1 MFAQLFNKRFSR
13 QQQPPPPPPI
23 QPPTDP
29 HPRAFNV
36 SVEGHLPPKHTA
48 PPVPHPSPYSRLI
61 LHASSE
67 GLLVRPDVPSRQC
80 ASHVCVSW
88 NGGGPGGVGVD
99 VSLVTSKDGARWEGP
114 VVYGVV
120 GLITIYQESFLL
132 VIADRKTSGTLFSP
146 SRPVYTIKSIAAIPL
161 HENQAR
167 TALNGL
173 LARKTPLTP
182 RPLDTPAED
191 VPDLTL
197 FPQTPIPSRSNTSSE
212 PVPRVTFASEP
223 IPIPNSEI
231 NASTTSLALS
241 SGSLSASTSGSST
254 PLSSSGSLSGP
265 APVAKTLLNK
275 LSFWSTP
282 ARATL
287 DTTPALDTT
296 PQEGETEPEQV
307 LQKILASES
316 TQAPGSA
323 EERNKELTKKVVRE
337 VVRQFGSGCMYYALD
352 FDLATSLQD
361 KHEQAT
367 KAQKETMI
375 LDDITEPPKLRRS
388 SSSSSSSASRRRPS
402 LSVHTDSGGVPIRAD
417 AFAENHALLPLWL
430 RVPQKSRRFWWNE
443 VLAAP
448 FVEAGVLI
456 VSISSRTEYSQVFL
470 WQAHA
475 YVVPI
480 LQGHFQSATFDLGND
495 TDNGDSQVVEYAVIS
510 RRSRD
515 RAGLRYQ
522 RRGIDDDAHVANF
535 VETEGLVRATRMG
548 SDNVFSYMQI
558 RGSIPLFWSQPGLA
572 LKPPPKLDRS
582 VEDALAPARQ
592 HLQSCSRT
600 CTSDGKPSPV
610 TCVNLVEKGGRE
622 GVVGSGFDELVKM
635 VREDDI
641 NIVQYVNFLFLLYVG
656 VNESSFDF
664 HAETKGMKYE
674 NISKLVDQ
682 LERTFEAQGFFWVR
696 DGQVMARQHGVFRTN
711 CIDCLDRTNVVQ
723 SAFARYVMNRQLQA
737 VALIKPTDIEADMVF
752 NDVWAN
758 NGDAVSRA
766 YAGTSALKGDFT
778 RTGRRDLGG
787 MLNDGR
793 NSIARMVTSNF
804 GDYFAQ
810 ATIDFMLGHRSTSV
824 FSEFLLQL
832 SSTDPREILKVS
844 KIRASAIET
853 TVSRVLFENEHCV
866 NAWTLLSPVEVG
878 VAVSDKF
885 VEKILVLSS
894 SAIYIVC
901 FDYEMDK
908 VVSSRRVPLGDVV
921 NIKQG
926 VYILSTLHE
935 ASKDPAENYGFSITY
950 YITHQDIRLTTYSM
964 RNRPALPPPSINT
977 ILGEEP
983 PKTQTA
989 AQQAQ
994 VAMMP
999 LLRRA
1004 SSVRRGA
1011 GMLSQLLSASAPPP
1025 SPIGVPSD
1033 LETVSFKALPVLDVH
1048 PDQIGVAPL
1057 TSRDAARRVVRDIA
1071 GGCRNAGTGQEAGFI
1086 IEEDIVSLEQA
1097 QKITPVWAQLEYS
1110 FKRFLWLGS

>member
-13 QQQPPPPPPI
+13 QQQPPPSPPPPI
-23 QPPTDP
+23 QPPADP
-29 HPRAFNV
+29 HPRAFNA

-48 PPVPHPSPYSRLI
+48 PPVPHPSPYARLI

-67 GLLVRPDVPSRQC
+67 GLLLRSDVPARQC
-80 ASHVCVSW
+80 ASYVCVSW

-99 VSLVTSKDGARWEGP
+99 VSLVTSKDGAKWEGP

-120 GLITIYQESFLL
+120 GLITIYKESFLL
-132 VIADRKTSGTLFSP
+132 VIADKKTSGTLFSP

-161 HENQAR
+161 QEDQAR

-191 VPDLTL
+191 VPDLTT
-197 FPQTPIPSRSNTSSE
+197 FPQTPVPSRSNTSSE

-241 SGSLSASTSGSST
+241 SGSLSASTSGTST
-254 PLSSSGSLSGP
+254 PLSSSGSFSGP

-316 TQAPGSA
+316 TQAPGST
-323 EERNKELTKKVVRE
+323 EERNKELTKKVIRE

-352 FDLATSLQD
+352 FDYMKDLATSLQD

-375 LDDITEPPKLRRS
+375 LNDITERPKFRRNSGS
-388 SSSSSSSASRRRPS
+388 SNSSASRRRPS
-402 LSVHTDSGGVPIRAD
+402 LSVHTDSGGAPIRAD
-417 AFAENHALLPLWL
+417 AFTENHGLLPLWL

-448 FVEAGVLI
+448 FVEAGVFI
-456 VSISSRTEYSQVFL
+456 TF
-470 WQAHA
+470 AHS

-495 TDNGDSQVVEYAVIS
+495 TENGDPQVIEYAVIS

-535 VETEGLVRATRMG
+535 VETEGLVRAARMG
-548 SDNVFSYMQI
+548 SDNVFSYLQI

-592 HLQSCSRT
+592 HFQSCSRT
-600 CTSDGKPSPV
+600 CTSDGQPSPV
-610 TCVNLVEKGGRE
+610 MCVNLVEKGGRE
-622 GVVGSGFDELVKM
+622 GVVGSGFDELVEM
-635 VREDDI
+635 VGEEDI
-641 NIVQYVNFLFLLYVG
+641 KIVH
-656 VNESSFDF
+656 FDF

-696 DGQVMARQHGVFRTN
+696 DGQVMARQH
-711 CIDCLDRTNVVQ
+711 DRTNVVQ
-723 SAFARYVMNRQLQA
+723 SAFARCVMNRQLQA
-737 VALIKPTDIEADMVF
+737 IALVKPTDIEADMVF

-766 YAGTSALKGDFT
+766 YAGTSALKGDYT

-810 ATIDFMLGHRSTSV
+810 ATIDFMLGHRTTSV

-853 TVSRVLFENEHCV
+853 TVSRVLLENEHCV

-926 VYILSTLHE
+926 AYILSTLHE

-950 YITHQDIRLTTYSM
+950 RIAHQDIRLTTYSM
-964 RNRPALPPPSINT
+964 RNRPTLPPPSIDA

-983 PKTQTA
+983 AKTQTP

-994 VAMMP
+994 VAVMP

-1025 SPIGVPSD
+1025 SSIGAPSD
-1033 LETVSFKALPVLDVH
+1033 LEMISFKALPVLDVH

-1057 TSRDAARRVVRDIA
+1057 TSRDAARRAVREVA
-1071 GGCRNAGTGQEAGFI
+1071 GACRNAGAGQEVGFI
-1086 IEEDIVSLEQA
+1086 VEEDIVSLEQA
-1097 QKITPVWAQLEYS
+1097 QRITPVWAQLEYS

>member
-13 QQQPPPPPPI
+13 QQQPPPPPPPPI
-23 QPPTDP
+23 QPPADP
-29 HPRAFNV
+29 HPRAFNA

-48 PPVPHPSPYSRLI
+48 PPVPHPSPYARLI

-67 GLLVRPDVPSRQC
+67 GLLLRPDVPARQC
-80 ASHVCVSW
+80 ASYVCVSW
-88 NGGGPGGVGVD
+88 NGGGPGGIGVD
-99 VSLVTSKDGARWEGP
+99 VSLVTSKDGAKWEGP

-120 GLITIYQESFLL
+120 GLITIYKESFLL
-132 VIADRKTSGTLFSP
+132 VIADKKTSGTLFSP

-161 HENQAR
+161 QEDQAR

-191 VPDLTL
+191 VPDLTT
-197 FPQTPIPSRSNTSSE
+197 FPQTPVPSRSNTSSE

-241 SGSLSASTSGSST
+241 SGSLSASTSGTST
-254 PLSSSGSLSGP
+254 PLSSSGSFSGP

-296 PQEGETEPEQV
+296 PQEGETEPEQ
-307 LQKILASES
+307 
-316 TQAPGSA
+316 
-323 EERNKELTKKVVRE
+323 RNKELTKKVIRE

-352 FDLATSLQD
+352 FDYMKDLATSLQD

-375 LDDITEPPKLRRS
+375 LNDITERPKFRRNSGS
-388 SSSSSSSASRRRPS
+388 SNSSASRRRPS
-402 LSVHTDSGGVPIRAD
+402 LSVHTDSGGAPIRAD
-417 AFAENHALLPLWL
+417 AFTENHGLLPLWL

-448 FVEAGVLI
+448 FVEAGVFI
-456 VSISSRTEYSQVFL
+456 TF
-470 WQAHA
+470 AHS

-495 TDNGDSQVVEYAVIS
+495 TENGDPK
-510 RRSRD
+510 
-515 RAGLRYQ
+515 YQ

-535 VETEGLVRATRMG
+535 VETEGLVRAARMG
-548 SDNVFSYMQI
+548 SDNVFSYLQI

-592 HLQSCSRT
+592 HFQSCSRT
-600 CTSDGKPSPV
+600 CTSDGQPSPV
-610 TCVNLVEKGGRE
+610 MCVNLVEKGGRE
-622 GVVGSGFDELVKM
+622 GVVGSGFDELVEM
-635 VREDDI
+635 VGEEDI
-641 NIVQYVNFLFLLYVG
+641 KIVH
-656 VNESSFDF
+656 FDF

-696 DGQVMARQHGVFRTN
+696 DGQVMARQH
-711 CIDCLDRTNVVQ
+711 DRTNVVQ
-723 SAFARYVMNRQLQA
+723 SAFARCVMNRQLQA
-737 VALIKPTDIEADMVF
+737 IALVKPTDIEADMVF

-766 YAGTSALKGDFT
+766 YAGTSALKGDYT

-793 NSIARMVTSNF
+793 SIARMVTSNF

-810 ATIDFMLGHRSTSV
+810 ATIDFMLGHRTTSV

-853 TVSRVLFENEHCV
+853 TVSRVLLENEH
-866 NAWTLLSPVEVG
+866 
-878 VAVSDKF
+878 
-885 VEKILVLSS
+885 
-894 SAIYIVC
+894 
-901 FDYEMDK
+901 
-908 VVSSRRVPLGDVV
+908 
-921 NIKQG
+921 
-926 VYILSTLHE
+926 
-935 ASKDPAENYGFSITY
+935 
-950 YITHQDIRLTTYSM
+950 
-964 RNRPALPPPSINT
+964 
-977 ILGEEP
+977 
-983 PKTQTA
+983 
-989 AQQAQ
+989 
-994 VAMMP
+994 
-999 LLRRA
+999 
-1004 SSVRRGA
+1004 
-1011 GMLSQLLSASAPPP
+1011 
-1025 SPIGVPSD
+1025 
-1033 LETVSFKALPVLDVH
+1033 
-1048 PDQIGVAPL
+1048 
-1057 TSRDAARRVVRDIA
+1057 
-1071 GGCRNAGTGQEAGFI
+1071 
-1086 IEEDIVSLEQA
+1086 
-1097 QKITPVWAQLEYS
+1097 
-1110 FKRFLWLGS
+1110 

>member
-1 MFAQLFNKRFSR
+1 MRF
-13 QQQPPPPPPI
+13 
-23 QPPTDP
+23 
-29 HPRAFNV
+29 
-36 SVEGHLPPKHTA
+36 
-48 PPVPHPSPYSRLI
+48 
-61 LHASSE
+61 
-67 GLLVRPDVPSRQC
+67 
-80 ASHVCVSW
+80 
-88 NGGGPGGVGVD
+88 
-99 VSLVTSKDGARWEGP
+99 WEGP

-120 GLITIYQESFLL
+120 GVIAVYQESFLL
-132 VIADRKTSGTLFSP
+132 VISDRKAAGTLFSS

-161 HENQAR
+161 QEDQAR
-167 TALNGL
+167 TSLNGL
-173 LARKTPLTP
+173 LARKAPLTP
-182 RPLDTPAED
+182 RPLETPAED
-191 VPDLTL
+191 VPDL
-197 FPQTPIPSRSNTSSE
+197 PQTPGLSRNNTLES
-212 PVPRVTFASEP
+212 VPRVTFASEP
-223 IPIPNSEI
+223 IPIPNNEM
-231 NASTTSLALS
+231 NASTTSLTLS
-241 SGSLSASTSGSST
+241 SGSLSASTSGTST

-287 DTTPALDTT
+287 DTTPALDTA
-296 PQEGETEPEQV
+296 PQEGEIEPEQV

-316 TQAPGSA
+316 TQPPRSA

-337 VVRQFGSGCMYYALD
+337 VVRQFGSGCMYYSLD
-352 FDLATSLQD
+352 VDLATSLQE
-361 KHEQAT
+361 KHEQVT
-367 KAQKETMI
+367 KAQKDNII
-375 LDDITEPPKLRRS
+375 LDSMAEKPHLSSSTNSNASPQTSVSADTEPNKVS
-388 SSSSSSSASRRRPS
+388 
-402 LSVHTDSGGVPIRAD
+402 TQAD
-417 AFAENHALLPLWL
+417 AFAESHALLPLWL

-443 VLAAP
+443 ALAAP
-448 FVEAGVLI
+448 FVEAG
-456 VSISSRTEYSQVFL
+456 
-470 WQAHA
+470 AHA

-480 LQGHFQSATFDLGND
+480 LQGHFQSAFFDLGND
-495 TDNGDSQVVEYAVIS
+495 TEDGDPQIVEYALIS

-535 VETEGLVRATRMG
+535 VETEGLVRATRLG

-558 RGSIPLFWSQPGLA
+558 RGSIPVFWSQQTGLS

-582 VEDALAPARQ
+582 VEESLAPARQ
-592 HLQSCSRT
+592 HFRSCART
-600 CTSDGKPSPV
+600 CTSDSKPSPIV
-610 TCVNLVEKGGRE
+610 CVNLVEKGGRE
-622 GVVGSGFDELVKM
+622 GVVGSAFGDLVGM
-635 VREDDI
+635 VDEDD
-641 NIVQYVNFLFLLYVG
+641 VKLVD
-656 VNESSFDF
+656 FDF

-682 LERTFEAQGFFWVR
+682 LERSFAAQGYFWVR
-696 DGQVMARQHGVFRTN
+696 DGQVMARQNGVFRTN

-723 SAFARYVMNRQLQA
+723 SAFARYIMNSQLQA
-737 VALIKPTDIEADMVF
+737 LALIKPTDIEADLVF

-758 NGDAVSRA
+758 NGDAISRA

-778 RTGRRDLGG
+778 RTGKRDLGG

-810 ATIDFMLGHRSTSV
+810 ATIDFMLGHRTTSV

-853 TVSRVLFENEHCV
+853 TVSRVLSENEHCV

-885 VEKILVLSS
+885 VEKILVLSGT
-894 SAIYIVC
+894 AIYIVC

-908 VVSSRRVPLGDVV
+908 VVSSRRVPLEDVV
-921 NIKQG
+921 SIKQG
-926 VYILSTLHE
+926 AYILSTLHE

-950 YITHQDIRLTTYSM
+950 RIMHQDIRLTTYSM
-964 RNRPALPPPSINT
+964 RNQPALPPPFPGTNPSD
-977 ILGEEP
+977 EP
-983 PKTQTA
+983 PKTPSA
-989 AQQAQ
+989 SQQAQ
-994 VAMMP
+994 AAVMP

-1011 GMLSQLLSASAPPP
+1011 GMLSQILSASAPPP
-1025 SPIGVPSD
+1025 SPGGIPNE

-1048 PDQIGVAPL
+1048 PDQVGIAPL
-1057 TSRDAARRVVRDIA
+1057 TSRDSARKIVREVVA
-1071 GGCRNAGTGQEAGFI
+1071 GCKNAGAGHESGFVV
-1086 IEEDIVSLEQA
+1086 EEDIVSLEQA

>member
-13 QQQPPPPPPI
+13 QQQPPPPPPA
-23 QPPTDP
+23 QPPADL
-29 HPRAFNV
+29 HPRAFNA
-36 SVEGHLPPKHTA
+36 SAEGHLPLKLTA
-48 PPVPHPSPYSRLI
+48 PPVPHPSPYARLI

-80 ASHVCVSW
+80 ASYVCVSW
-88 NGGGPGGVGVD
+88 NGGGPGGAGVD

-161 HENQAR
+161 HEDQAR

-191 VPDLTL
+191 VPDLAV
-197 FPQTPIPSRSNTSSE
+197 FPQTPVPSRSNTSSE
-212 PVPRVTFASEP
+212 PIPRVTFASEP

-241 SGSLSASTSGSST
+241 SGSLSASTSGTST

-287 DTTPALDTT
+287 DTTPVLDTT

-307 LQKILASES
+307 LQKILTSES

-337 VVRQFGSGCMYYALD
+337 VVRQFGSGCMYYSLD

-367 KAQKETMI
+367 RAQKETMI
-375 LDDITEPPKLRRS
+375 LDDITQPPKLRRNS
-388 SSSSSSSASRRRPS
+388 SSSNSSASRRRPS

-448 FVEAGVLI
+448 FVEAG
-456 VSISSRTEYSQVFL
+456 
-470 WQAHA
+470 AHA

-480 LQGHFQSATFDLGND
+480 LQ
-495 TDNGDSQVVEYAVIS
+495 
-510 RRSRD
+510 
-515 RAGLRYQ
+515 
-522 RRGIDDDAHVANF
+522 
-535 VETEGLVRATRMG
+535 
-548 SDNVFSYMQI
+548 
-558 RGSIPLFWSQPGLA
+558 
-572 LKPPPKLDRS
+572 
-582 VEDALAPARQ
+582 
-592 HLQSCSRT
+592 
-600 CTSDGKPSPV
+600 
-610 TCVNLVEKGGRE
+610 VEKGGRE
-622 GVVGSGFDELVKM
+622 GVVGSGFDELVKTM
-635 VREDDI
+635 GEDDI
-641 NIVQYVNFLFLLYVG
+641 NIVH
-656 VNESSFDF
+656 FDF

-674 NISKLVDQ
+674 NISKLIDQ

-696 DGQVMARQHGVFRTN
+696 DGEVMARQHGVFRTN

-723 SAFARYVMNRQLQA
+723 SAFARCVMNRQLQA
-737 VALIKPTDIEADMVF
+737 VALVKPTDIEADMVF

-778 RTGRRDLGG
+778 RTGRRDLGTLINIDSTHILTPAVGG

-810 ATIDFMLGHRSTSV
+810 ATIDFMLGHPLIDRST
-824 FSEFLLQL
+824 
-832 SSTDPREILKVS
+832 
-844 KIRASAIET
+844 
-853 TVSRVLFENEHCV
+853 
-866 NAWTLLSPVEVG
+866 
-878 VAVSDKF
+878 
-885 VEKILVLSS
+885 
-894 SAIYIVC
+894 
-901 FDYEMDK
+901 
-908 VVSSRRVPLGDVV
+908 
-921 NIKQG
+921 
-926 VYILSTLHE
+926 
-935 ASKDPAENYGFSITY
+935 
-950 YITHQDIRLTTYSM
+950 
-964 RNRPALPPPSINT
+964 
-977 ILGEEP
+977 
-983 PKTQTA
+983 
-989 AQQAQ
+989 
-994 VAMMP
+994 
-999 LLRRA
+999 
-1004 SSVRRGA
+1004 
-1011 GMLSQLLSASAPPP
+1011 
-1025 SPIGVPSD
+1025 
-1033 LETVSFKALPVLDVH
+1033 
-1048 PDQIGVAPL
+1048 
-1057 TSRDAARRVVRDIA
+1057 
-1071 GGCRNAGTGQEAGFI
+1071 
-1086 IEEDIVSLEQA
+1086 
-1097 QKITPVWAQLEYS
+1097 
-1110 FKRFLWLGS
+1110 

>member
-13 QQQPPPPPPI
+13 QQQSPPPPPV
-23 QPPTDP
+23 QPPADL
-29 HPRAFNV
+29 HPRAFNA
-36 SVEGHLPPKHTA
+36 SAEGHLPLKLTA
-48 PPVPHPSPYSRLI
+48 PPVPHPSPYARLI

-80 ASHVCVSW
+80 ASYVCVSW
-88 NGGGPGGVGVD
+88 NGGGPGGAGVD

-161 HENQAR
+161 HEDQAR

-191 VPDLTL
+191 VPDLAV
-197 FPQTPIPSRSNTSSE
+197 FPQTPVPSRSNTSSE
-212 PVPRVTFASEP
+212 PIPRVTFASEP

-241 SGSLSASTSGSST
+241 SGSLSASTSGTST

-316 TQAPGSA
+316 TRAPGSA

-337 VVRQFGSGCMYYALD
+337 VVRQFGSGCMYYSLD

-367 KAQKETMI
+367 RAQKETMI
-375 LDDITEPPKLRRS
+375 LDDITQPPKLRRNS
-388 SSSSSSSASRRRPS
+388 SSSNSSASRRRPS

-448 FVEAGVLI
+448 FVEAG
-456 VSISSRTEYSQVFL
+456 
-470 WQAHA
+470 AHA

-480 LQGHFQSATFDLGND
+480 LQGHFQSAAFDLGDD
-495 TDNGDSQVVEYAVIS
+495 TDNGHPQVVEYALIS

-535 VETEGLVRATRMG
+535 VETEGLVRSTRMG

-558 RGSIPLFWSQPGLA
+558 RGSIPLFWSQPGLS

-582 VEDALAPARQ
+582 VEEALPSARQ

-622 GVVGSGFDELVKM
+622 GVVGSGFDELVKTM
-635 VREDDI
+635 GEDDI
-641 NIVQYVNFLFLLYVG
+641 NIVH
-656 VNESSFDF
+656 FDF

-674 NISKLVDQ
+674 NISKLIDQ

-696 DGQVMARQHGVFRTN
+696 DGEVMARQHGVFRTN

-723 SAFARYVMNRQLQA
+723 SAFARCVMNRQLQA
-737 VALIKPTDIEADMVF
+737 VALVKPTDIEADMVF

-810 ATIDFMLGHRSTSV
+810 ATIDFMLGHRTTSV

-853 TVSRVLFENEHCV
+853 TASRVLLENEHCV
-866 NAWTLLSPVEVG
+866 NAWTLLSPVDVG
-878 VAVSDKF
+878 VTVSDKF
-885 VEKILVLSS
+885 VEKILLLSN

-926 VYILSTLHE
+926 AYILSTLHE

-950 YITHQDIRLTTYSM
+950 HITHQDIRLTTYSM

-977 ILGEEP
+977 VLGEEP
-983 PKTQTA
+983 PKEQTA
-989 AQQAQ
+989 TQQAQ

-1025 SPIGVPSD
+1025 SPIGAPSD

-1057 TSRDAARRVVRDIA
+1057 TSRDAARRVVREVA
-1071 GGCRNAGTGQEAGFI
+1071 AGCRNAGAGQETGFI

-1097 QKITPVWAQLEYS
+1097 QRITPVWAQLEYS

>member
-1 MFAQLFNKRFSR
+1 MFTQLFNKRFSR
-13 QQQPPPPPPI
+13 QQQPPQAQAPPAPA
-23 QPPTDP
+23 DP
-29 HPRAFNV
+29 HPRAFNA
-36 SVEGHLPPKHTA
+36 SVEGHLAPKHTA
-48 PPVPHPSPYSRLI
+48 PPVPHPSPYARLV
-61 LHASSE
+61 LHASAE
-67 GLLVRPDVPSRQC
+67 GLLIRPDVPSRQC
-80 ASHVCVSW
+80 ASYVCISW
-88 NGGGPGGVGVD
+88 NGGGPSGIGVD
-99 VSLVTSKDGARWEGP
+99 VSLVTSKDGAKWEGP

-120 GLITIYQESFLL
+120 GVVTIYQESFLL
-132 VIADRKTSGTLFSP
+132 VISDRKAAGTLFSP

-161 HENQAR
+161 QEDQAR

-173 LARKTPLTP
+173 LARKAPLTP

-191 VPDLTL
+191 VPDLAPY
-197 FPQTPIPSRSNTSSE
+197 PQTPEPSQNNPLESA
-212 PVPRVTFASEP
+212 PRVTFASEP
-223 IPIPNSEI
+223 IPIPNNEI
-231 NASTTSLALS
+231 NASTTSLTLS
-241 SGSLSASTSGSST
+241 SGSLSASTSGTST
-254 PLSSSGSLSGP
+254 PLSSSATLSGP

-296 PQEGETEPEQV
+296 PQEGETDPEQV
-307 LQKILASES
+307 LHKILASEN
-316 TQAPGSA
+316 TQPPRSA

-352 FDLATSLQD
+352 VDLATSLQD
-361 KHEQAT
+361 KNEQVT
-367 KAQKETMI
+367 KTQKENTL
-375 LDDITEPPKLRRS
+375 LDNMAEPLNS
-388 SSSSSSSASRRRPS
+388 SSSINSSANQRPS
-402 LSVHTDSGGVPIRAD
+402 LSVQTG
-417 AFAENHALLPLWL
+417 AFAESHALLPLWL

-443 VLAAP
+443 ALAAP
-448 FVEAGVLI
+448 FVEAG
-456 VSISSRTEYSQVFL
+456 
-470 WQAHA
+470 AHA
-475 YVVPI
+475 YIIPI
-480 LQGHFQSATFDLGND
+480 LQGHFQSASFDLGND
-495 TDNGDSQVVEYAVIS
+495 TDNGDPQVVEYALIS

-535 VETEGLVRATRMG
+535 VETEGLVRATRLG

-558 RGSIPLFWSQPGLA
+558 RGSIPVFWSQPGLS
-572 LKPPPKLDRS
+572 LKPPPKLDRP
-582 VEDALAPARQ
+582 VEEALTPARQ
-592 HLQSCSRT
+592 HFQSCART
-600 CTSDGKPSPV
+600 CTSDNKPSPV
-610 TCVNLVEKGGRE
+610 MCVNLVEKGGRE
-622 GVVGSGFDELVKM
+622 GVVGSAFGDLVNM
-635 VREDDI
+635 VAEDDFKL
-641 NIVQYVNFLFLLYVG
+641 VD
-656 VNESSFDF
+656 FDF

-674 NISKLVDQ
+674 NISKLVSQ
-682 LERTFEAQGFFWVR
+682 LERTFAAQGYFWVR

-723 SAFARYVMNRQLQA
+723 SAFARYVMNSQLQA
-737 VALIKPTDIEADMVF
+737 LALIKPTDIEADLVF

-758 NGDAVSRA
+758 NGDAISRA

-778 RTGRRDLGG
+778 RTGKRDLGG

-810 ATIDFMLGHRSTSV
+810 ATIDFMLGHRTTSV

-853 TVSRVLFENEHCV
+853 TVSRVLSENEHSV

-885 VEKILVLSS
+885 VEKILVLSGT
-894 SAIYIVC
+894 AIYIVC
-901 FDYEMDK
+901 FDFEMDK
-908 VVSSRRVPLGDVV
+908 VVSSRRVPLEDVV
-921 NIKQG
+921 GIKQG
-926 VYILSTLHE
+926 AYILSTLHE

-950 YITHQDIRLTTYSM
+950 RIMHQDIRLTTYSM
-964 RNRPALPPPSINT
+964 RNQPALPPPSPSTGPN
-977 ILGEEP
+977 EEA
-983 PKTQTA
+983 PKTPTTS
-989 AQQAQ
+989 QQAQ
-994 VAMMP
+994 ASVIP

-1011 GMLSQLLSASAPPP
+1011 GMLSQILSASAPPP
-1025 SPIGVPSD
+1025 SPGGIPND

-1057 TSRDAARRVVRDIA
+1057 TSRDAARKIVREVVA
-1071 GGCRNAGTGQEAGFI
+1071 GCKNAGAGHESGFVV
-1086 IEEDIVSLEQA
+1086 EEDIVSLEQA

>member
-1 MFAQLFNKRFSR
+1 MFTQLFNKRFSR
-13 QQQPPPPPPI
+13 QQPPPRLQPSPPPPPA
-23 QPPTDP
+23 DP
-29 HPRAFNV
+29 HPRAFNA
-36 SVEGHLPPKHTA
+36 SVEGHLAPKHTA
-48 PPVPHPSPYSRLI
+48 PPVPHPSPYARLI
-61 LHASSE
+61 LHASPE
-67 GLLVRPDVPSRQC
+67 GLLVRPDIPSRQC
-80 ASHVCVSW
+80 ASYVCISW

-99 VSLVTSKDGARWEGP
+99 VSLVTSKDGAKWEGP
-114 VVYGVV
+114 LVYGIV
-120 GLITIYQESFLL
+120 GLVTIYQESFLL
-132 VIADRKTSGTLFSP
+132 VISDRKASGTLFSS

-161 HENQAR
+161 QEDQAR

-182 RPLDTPAED
+182 RPLETPAED
-191 VPDLTL
+191 VPDLTPY
-197 FPQTPIPSRSNTSSE
+197 PQTPAPSRNNTLE
-212 PVPRVTFASEP
+212 AAPRVTFASEP
-223 IPIPNSEI
+223 IPIPNNDI

-241 SGSLSASTSGSST
+241 SGSLSASTSGTST

-282 ARATL
+282 TRATL

-296 PQEGETEPEQV
+296 PQEGETEPEQA
-307 LQKILASES
+307 LHKILASES
-316 TQAPGSA
+316 TQAPRSV

-337 VVRQFGSGCMYYALD
+337 VVRQFGSGCMYYSLD

-361 KHEQAT
+361 KHEQVT
-367 KAQKETMI
+367 RAQKENTI
-375 LDDITEPPKLRRS
+375 IDDMTEPPKPRRNS
-388 SSSSSSSASRRRPS
+388 SSSSNSSARRRPS
-402 LSVHTDSGGVPIRAD
+402 LSVQTDSSKLSVLTD
-417 AFAENHALLPLWL
+417 AFAEPHALLPLWL

-448 FVEAGVLI
+448 FVEAG
-456 VSISSRTEYSQVFL
+456 
-470 WQAHA
+470 AHA

-480 LQGHFQSATFDLGND
+480 LQGHFQSAFFDLGSD
-495 TDNGDSQVVEYAVIS
+495 TDTGEPQVVEYALIS

-522 RRGIDDDAHVANF
+522 RRGIDDDSHVANF
-535 VETEGLVRATRMG
+535 VESEALVRAT
-548 SDNVFSYMQI
+548 
-558 RGSIPLFWSQPGLA
+558 
-572 LKPPPKLDRS
+572 PPPKLDRP
-582 VEDALAPARQ
+582 VEETLASARQ
-592 HLQSCSRT
+592 HLQSCARV
-600 CTSDGKPSPV
+600 CTLDGKPSPV
-610 TCVNLVEKGGRE
+610 VCVNLVEKGGRE
-622 GVVGSGFDELVKM
+622 GVVGSAFGDLVSLLG
-635 VREDDI
+635 EDDFKL
-641 NIVQYVNFLFLLYVG
+641 VD
-656 VNESSFDF
+656 FDF

-737 VALIKPTDIEADMVF
+737 LALIKPTDIEADVVF

-758 NGDAVSRA
+758 NGDAISRA
-766 YAGTSALKGDFT
+766 YAGTSALKGDYT

-810 ATIDFMLGHRSTSV
+810 ATIDFMLGHRTTSV

-853 TVSRVLFENEHCV
+853 TVARVVLEGEHST

-885 VEKILVLSS
+885 VEKILVLTG
-894 SAIYIVC
+894 SAIYIVS
-901 FDYEMDK
+901 FDFEMDK

-921 NIKQG
+921 GIKQG
-926 VYILSTLHE
+926 AYILSTLHE

-950 YITHQDIRLTTYSM
+950 RIAHQDIRLTTYSM
-964 RNRPALPPPSINT
+964 RNRPALPAPSADTNA
-977 ILGEEP
+977 EESP
-983 PKTQTA
+983 ETPTA
-989 AQQAQ
+989 PQQAQ
-994 VAMMP
+994 AAVMP

-1011 GMLSQLLSASAPPP
+1011 GMLSQILSASAPPP
-1025 SPIGVPSD
+1025 SPGGIPND

-1048 PDQIGVAPL
+1048 PDQVGVAPL
-1057 TSRDAARRVVRDIA
+1057 TSRDSARRIVREVVT
-1071 GGCRNAGTGQEAGFI
+1071 GCRHVGAGHEPGFI
-1086 IEEDIVSLEQA
+1086 VEEDIVSLEQA

>member
-1 MFAQLFNKRFSR
+1 MILNDITER
-13 QQQPPPPPPI
+13 
-23 QPPTDP
+23 
-29 HPRAFNV
+29 
-36 SVEGHLPPKHTA
+36 PKF
-48 PPVPHPSPYSRLI
+48 R
-61 LHASSE
+61 
-67 GLLVRPDVPSRQC
+67 R
-80 ASHVCVSW
+80 
-88 NGGGPGGVGVD
+88 N
-99 VSLVTSKDGARWEGP
+99 
-114 VVYGVV
+114 
-120 GLITIYQESFLL
+120 
-132 VIADRKTSGTLFSP
+132 
-146 SRPVYTIKSIAAIPL
+146 
-161 HENQAR
+161 
-167 TALNGL
+167 
-173 LARKTPLTP
+173 
-182 RPLDTPAED
+182 
-191 VPDLTL
+191 
-197 FPQTPIPSRSNTSSE
+197 
-212 PVPRVTFASEP
+212 
-223 IPIPNSEI
+223 
-231 NASTTSLALS
+231 
-241 SGSLSASTSGSST
+241 SGSS
-254 PLSSSGSLSGP
+254 
-265 APVAKTLLNK
+265 N
-275 LSFWSTP
+275 
-282 ARATL
+282 
-287 DTTPALDTT
+287 
-296 PQEGETEPEQV
+296 
-307 LQKILASES
+307 
-316 TQAPGSA
+316 
-323 EERNKELTKKVVRE
+323 
-337 VVRQFGSGCMYYALD
+337 
-352 FDLATSLQD
+352 
-361 KHEQAT
+361 
-367 KAQKETMI
+367 
-375 LDDITEPPKLRRS
+375 
-388 SSSSSSSASRRRPS
+388 SSASRRRPS
-402 LSVHTDSGGVPIRAD
+402 LSVHTDSGGAPIRAD
-417 AFAENHALLPLWL
+417 AFTENHGLLPLWL

-448 FVEAGVLI
+448 FVEAG
-456 VSISSRTEYSQVFL
+456 
-470 WQAHA
+470 AHS

-495 TDNGDSQVVEYAVIS
+495 TENGDPQVIEYAVIS

-535 VETEGLVRATRMG
+535 VETEGLVRAARMG
-548 SDNVFSYMQI
+548 SDNVFSYLQI

-592 HLQSCSRT
+592 HFQSCSRT
-600 CTSDGKPSPV
+600 CTSDGQPSPV
-610 TCVNLVEKGGRE
+610 MCVNLVEKGGRE
-622 GVVGSGFDELVKM
+622 GVVGSGFDELVEM
-635 VREDDI
+635 VGEEDI
-641 NIVQYVNFLFLLYVG
+641 KIVH
-656 VNESSFDF
+656 FDF

-711 CIDCLDRTNVVQ
+711 CIDCLGKHLYKDRTNVVQ
-723 SAFARYVMNRQLQA
+723 SAFARCVMNRQLQA
-737 VALIKPTDIEADMVF
+737 IALVKPTDIEADMVF

-766 YAGTSALKGDFT
+766 YAGTSALKGDYT

-810 ATIDFMLGHRSTSV
+810 ATIDFMLGHRTTSV

-853 TVSRVLFENEHCV
+853 TVSRVLLENEHCV

-908 VVSSRRVPLGDVV
+908 VVSSRRIPLGDVV

-926 VYILSTLHE
+926 AYILSTLHE

-950 YITHQDIRLTTYSM
+950 RIAHQDIRLTTYSM
-964 RNRPALPPPSINT
+964 RNRPALPPPSIDA

-983 PKTQTA
+983 AKTQTP

-994 VAMMP
+994 VAVMP

-1025 SPIGVPSD
+1025 SPIGAPSD
-1033 LETVSFKALPVLDVH
+1033 LETISFKALPVLDVH

-1057 TSRDAARRVVRDIA
+1057 TSRDAARRAVREVA
-1071 GGCRNAGTGQEAGFI
+1071 GACRNAGAGQEAGFI
-1086 IEEDIVSLEQA
+1086 VEEDIVSLEQA
-1097 QKITPVWAQLEYS
+1097 QRITPVWAQLEYS
-1110 FKRFLWLGS
+1110 FKRFLWL

>member
-13 QQQPPPPPPI
+13 QQQPPPPPPV
-23 QPPTDP
+23 QPPADL
-29 HPRAFNV
+29 HPRAFNA
-36 SVEGHLPPKHTA
+36 SAEGHLPLKLTA
-48 PPVPHPSPYSRLI
+48 PPVPHPSPYARLI

-80 ASHVCVSW
+80 ASYVCVSW
-88 NGGGPGGVGVD
+88 NGGGPGGAGVD

-161 HENQAR
+161 HEDQAR

-191 VPDLTL
+191 VPDLAV
-197 FPQTPIPSRSNTSSE
+197 FPQTPVPSRSNTSSE
-212 PVPRVTFASEP
+212 PIPRVTFASEP

-241 SGSLSASTSGSST
+241 SGSLSASTSGTST

-316 TQAPGSA
+316 TQAPRSA

-337 VVRQFGSGCMYYALD
+337 VVRQFGSGCMYYSLD

-367 KAQKETMI
+367 RAQKETMI
-375 LDDITEPPKLRRS
+375 LDDITQPPKLRRNS
-388 SSSSSSSASRRRPS
+388 SSSNSSASRRRPS

-448 FVEAGVLI
+448 FVEAG
-456 VSISSRTEYSQVFL
+456 
-470 WQAHA
+470 AHA

-480 LQGHFQSATFDLGND
+480 LQ
-495 TDNGDSQVVEYAVIS
+495 
-510 RRSRD
+510 
-515 RAGLRYQ
+515 
-522 RRGIDDDAHVANF
+522 
-535 VETEGLVRATRMG
+535 
-548 SDNVFSYMQI
+548 
-558 RGSIPLFWSQPGLA
+558 
-572 LKPPPKLDRS
+572 
-582 VEDALAPARQ
+582 
-592 HLQSCSRT
+592 
-600 CTSDGKPSPV
+600 
-610 TCVNLVEKGGRE
+610 VEKGGRE
-622 GVVGSGFDELVKM
+622 GVVGSGFDELVKTM
-635 VREDDI
+635 EEDDI
-641 NIVQYVNFLFLLYVG
+641 NIVH
-656 VNESSFDF
+656 FDF

-674 NISKLVDQ
+674 NISKLIDQ

-696 DGQVMARQHGVFRTN
+696 DGEVMARQHGVFRTN

-723 SAFARYVMNRQLQA
+723 SAFARCVMNRQLQA
-737 VALIKPTDIEADMVF
+737 VALVKPTDIEADMVF

-778 RTGRRDLGG
+778 RTGRRDLGTLINIDSTHILTPAVGG

-810 ATIDFMLGHRSTSV
+810 ATIDFMLGHRTTSV

-853 TVSRVLFENEHCV
+853 TASRVLLENEHCV
-866 NAWTLLSPVEVG
+866 NAWTLLSPVDVG
-878 VAVSDKF
+878 VTVSDKF
-885 VEKILVLSS
+885 VEKILLLSN

-926 VYILSTLHE
+926 AYILSTLHE

-950 YITHQDIRLTTYSM
+950 HITHQDIRLTTYSM

-977 ILGEEP
+977 VLGEEP
-983 PKTQTA
+983 PKEQTTT
-989 AQQAQ
+989 QQAQ

-1025 SPIGVPSD
+1025 SPIGAPSD

-1057 TSRDAARRVVRDIA
+1057 TSRDAARRVVREVA
-1071 GGCRNAGTGQEAGFI
+1071 TGCRNAGAGQETGFI

-1097 QKITPVWAQLEYS
+1097 QRITPVWAQLEYS

>member
-13 QQQPPPPPPI
+13 QQSPAPAPAPPQIQPPPPPA
-23 QPPTDP
+23 DP
-29 HPRAFNV
+29 HPRAFNA
-36 SVEGHLPPKHTA
+36 SIEGHLAPKHTA
-48 PPVPHPSPYSRLI
+48 PPVPHPSPYARLV
-61 LHASSE
+61 LHASPE

-80 ASHVCVSW
+80 ASYVCISW

-99 VSLVTSKDGARWEGP
+99 VSLVTSKDGAKWEGP
-114 VVYGVV
+114 VVYGIV

-132 VIADRKTSGTLFSP
+132 VISDRKASGALFSS
-146 SRPVYTIKSIAAIPL
+146 SRSVYTIKSIAAIPL
-161 HENQAR
+161 QEDQAR
-167 TALNGL
+167 TSLNGL
-173 LARKTPLTP
+173 LARKAPLTP

-197 FPQTPIPSRSNTSSE
+197 YPQTPGPSENNPLEST
-212 PVPRVTFASEP
+212 PRVTFASEP
-223 IPIPNSEI
+223 IPIPNNDM
-231 NASTTSLALS
+231 NASSTSLALS
-241 SGSLSASTSGSST
+241 SGSQSVSTSGTST
-254 PLSSSGSLSGP
+254 PLSSSGSLSGA

-296 PQEGETEPEQV
+296 PPDAETEPEQV

-316 TQAPGSA
+316 TQPPRTA

-361 KHEQAT
+361 KHEQAAR
-367 KAQKETMI
+367 AQKENMI
-375 LDDITEPPKLRRS
+375 LDDMTEPPNASANS
-388 SSSSSSSASRRRPS
+388 SGRPRPS
-402 LSVHTDSGGVPIRAD
+402 LSAQTDSNQTPIHTD
-417 AFAENHALLPLWL
+417 AFAEPHALLPLWL

-448 FVEAGVLI
+448 FVEAG
-456 VSISSRTEYSQVFL
+456 
-470 WQAHA
+470 AHA

-480 LQGHFQSATFDLGND
+480 LQGHFQSASFELGND
-495 TDNGDSQVVEYAVIS
+495 TESGDPQVVEYALIS

-535 VETEGLVRATRMG
+535 VETEGLVRAKRLG
-548 SDNVFSYMQI
+548 SDNIFSYMQI
-558 RGSIPLFWSQPGLA
+558 RGSIPLFWSQPGLS
-572 LKPPPKLDRS
+572 LKPPLKLDRS
-582 VEDALAPARQ
+582 VEEALTPARQ
-592 HLQSCSRT
+592 HFQSCSRV
-600 CTSDGKPSPV
+600 CTSDNKPSPV
-610 TCVNLVEKGGRE
+610 MCVNLVEKGGRE
-622 GVVGSGFDELVKM
+622 GVVGSAFGHLVSLLG
-635 VREDDI
+635 EDDFKL
-641 NIVQYVNFLFLLYVG
+641 VEYVVGLLISERDTD
-656 VNESSFDF
+656 ESSFDF

-682 LERTFEAQGFFWVR
+682 LERTFAAQGYFWVC
-696 DGQVMARQHGVFRTN
+696 DGQVMARQNGVFRTN

-723 SAFARYVMNRQLQA
+723 SAFARYVMNLQLQA
-737 VALIKPTDIEADMVF
+737 LALVKPTDIEADMVF

-758 NGDAVSRA
+758 NGDAISRA

-810 ATIDFMLGHRSTSV
+810 ATIDFMLGHRTASV

-853 TVSRVLFENEHCV
+853 TVSRVLPEDEHSV

-878 VAVSDKF
+878 VTVSDKF
-885 VEKILVLSS
+885 VEKILVLSRTS
-894 SAIYIVC
+894 IYIVC
-901 FDYEMDK
+901 FDFEMDK
-908 VVSSRRVPLGDVV
+908 VVSSRRVPLEDIVGA
-921 NIKQG
+921 
-926 VYILSTLHE
+926 YILSTLHE

-950 YITHQDIRLTTYSM
+950 RITHQDIRLTTYSM
-964 RNRPALPPPSINT
+964 RNQPALPPSAGASLDEESPNT
-977 ILGEEP
+977 P
-983 PKTQTA
+983 TA
-989 AQQAQ
+989 AQRAQAT
-994 VAMMP
+994 VVP

-1025 SPIGVPSD
+1025 SPGGVPND
-1033 LETVSFKALPVLDVH
+1033 LETVSFKSLPVLDVH
-1048 PDQIGVAPL
+1048 PDQVGVAPL
-1057 TSRDAARRVVRDIA
+1057 TSRDAARRIVREVVA
-1071 GGCRNAGTGQEAGFI
+1071 GCRSVGLDYEHGFVM
-1086 IEEDIVSLEQA
+1086 EEDIVSLEQA

>member
-1 MFAQLFNKRFSR
+1 MFTQLFNKRFSR
-13 QQQPPPPPPI
+13 QQPPPPPPPQVQPPPPPA
-23 QPPTDP
+23 DP
-29 HPRAFNV
+29 HPRAFNA
-36 SVEGHLPPKHTA
+36 SVEGHLAPKHIA
-48 PPVPHPSPYSRLI
+48 PPVPHPSPYARLV
-61 LHASSE
+61 LHASPE
-67 GLLVRPDVPSRQC
+67 GLFIRPDVPSRQC
-80 ASHVCVSW
+80 ASYVCISW

-99 VSLVTSKDGARWEGP
+99 VSLVTSKDGAKWEGP
-114 VVYGVV
+114 VVYGIV
-120 GLITIYQESFLL
+120 GLITVYQESFLL
-132 VIADRKTSGTLFSP
+132 VISDRKASGTLFSS

-161 HENQAR
+161 HEDQAR

-173 LARKTPLTP
+173 LARKAPLTP

-197 FPQTPIPSRSNTSSE
+197 YPQTPGPSENNPLEST
-212 PVPRVTFASEP
+212 PRVTFASEP
-223 IPIPNSEI
+223 IPIPNNAV
-231 NASTTSLALS
+231 NASSTSLALS
-241 SGSLSASTSGSST
+241 SGSQSVSTSGTST

-287 DTTPALDTT
+287 DTTLALDTT
-296 PQEGETEPEQV
+296 PPDAETEPEQV

-316 TQAPGSA
+316 TQAPRTA

-361 KHEQAT
+361 KHEQTAR
-367 KAQKETMI
+367 AQKENMI
-375 LDDITEPPKLRRS
+375 LDDMTEPPS
-388 SSSSSSSASRRRPS
+388 SNTNSDGNTQPS
-402 LSVHTDSGGVPIRAD
+402 LPVPTDSSKISVHTD
-417 AFAENHALLPLWL
+417 AFAEPHALLPLWL
-430 RVPQKSRRFWWNE
+430 RVPQNSRRFWWNE
-443 VLAAP
+443 ALAAP
-448 FVEAGVLI
+448 FVEAG
-456 VSISSRTEYSQVFL
+456 
-470 WQAHA
+470 AHA

-480 LQGHFQSATFDLGND
+480 LQGHFQSASFELGND
-495 TDNGDSQVVEYAVIS
+495 TETGEPQVVEYALVS

-535 VETEGLVRATRMG
+535 VETEGLVRAKRLG
-548 SDNVFSYMQI
+548 SDNIFSYMQI
-558 RGSIPLFWSQPGLA
+558 RGSIPLFWSQPGLS
-572 LKPPPKLDRS
+572 LKPPLKLDRS
-582 VEDALAPARQ
+582 VEEALTPARQ
-592 HLQSCSRT
+592 HFQSCSRI
-600 CTSDGKPSPV
+600 CTSDNKPSPV
-610 TCVNLVEKGGRE
+610 MCVNLVEKGGRE
-622 GVVGSGFDELVKM
+622 GVVGSAFGHM
-635 VREDDI
+635 VSMLGEDDFKL
-641 NIVQYVNFLFLLYVG
+641 VD
-656 VNESSFDF
+656 FDF

-682 LERTFEAQGFFWVR
+682 LERTFAAQGYFWVR

-711 CIDCLDRTNVVQ
+711 CVDCLDRTNVVQ
-723 SAFARYVMNRQLQA
+723 SAFARYVMNLQLQA
-737 VALIKPTDIEADMVF
+737 VALVKPTDIEADMVF

-758 NGDAVSRA
+758 NGDAISRA

-793 NSIARMVTSNF
+793 NSIARSNGHF
-804 GDYFAQ
+804 QFRRYFAQ
-810 ATIDFMLGHRSTSV
+810 ATIDFMLGHRTASV

-853 TVSRVLFENEHCV
+853 TVSRVLSEDEHCV

-885 VEKILVLSS
+885 VEKIL
-894 SAIYIVC
+894 C
-901 FDYEMDK
+901 FDFEMDK
-908 VVSSRRVPLGDVV
+908 VVSSRRVPLEDIIG
-921 NIKQG
+921 IKQG
-926 VYILSTLHE
+926 AYILSTLHE

-950 YITHQDIRLTTYSM
+950 RITHQDIRLTTYSM
-964 RNRPALPPPSINT
+964 RNQPALPPSAGASLEEESPNT
-977 ILGEEP
+977 P
-983 PKTQTA
+983 TA
-989 AQQAQ
+989 AQRAQAT
-994 VAMMP
+994 VVP

-1025 SPIGVPSD
+1025 SPGGIPND
-1033 LETVSFKALPVLDVH
+1033 LETVSFKSLPVLDVH
-1048 PDQIGVAPL
+1048 PDQVGVAPL
-1057 TSRDAARRVVRDIA
+1057 TSRDAARRIVREVVA
-1071 GGCRNAGTGQEAGFI
+1071 GCRNVGVEYEHGFVL
-1086 IEEDIVSLEQA
+1086 EEDIVSLEQA